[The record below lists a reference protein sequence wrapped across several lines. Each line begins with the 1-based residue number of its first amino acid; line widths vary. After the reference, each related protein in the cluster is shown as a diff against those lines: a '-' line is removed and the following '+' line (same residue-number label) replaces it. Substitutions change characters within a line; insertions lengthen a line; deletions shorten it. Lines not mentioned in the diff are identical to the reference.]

1 MKTEKVFKFICVGGY
16 REEREALLS
25 LIQLQKKYTN
35 FSEKKKSFLKNQY
48 IFWVIKSF
56 DLVGIFID
64 KFCRKKIILLLF
76 YLFYLLWINLF
87 RHRTAYL
94 IFKLLYTVDNQQ
106 NLNFLSTNQKGFG
119 LIWIDAWCQNTGVFS
134 FLIFL
139 EL

>member
-48 IFWVIKSF
+48 IFGVIKSF

-64 KFCRKKIILLLF
+64 KFCRKKNYSSSVLFILL
-76 YLFYLLWINLF
+76 IV
-87 RHRTAYL
+87 H
-94 IFKLLYTVDNQQ
+94 
-106 NLNFLSTNQKGFG
+106 
-119 LIWIDAWCQNTGVFS
+119 
-134 FLIFL
+134 
-139 EL
+139 